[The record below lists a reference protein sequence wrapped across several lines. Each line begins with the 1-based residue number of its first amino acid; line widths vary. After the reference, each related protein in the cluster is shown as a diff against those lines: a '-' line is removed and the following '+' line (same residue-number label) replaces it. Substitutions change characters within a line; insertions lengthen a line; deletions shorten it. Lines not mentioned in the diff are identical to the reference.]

1 MSSEIFE
8 RMESEVR
15 SYCRSFPTV
24 FTRARGA
31 LQWDEAGRRYVDF
44 FAGAGALNYGHNDP
58 VLKRALLAYLE
69 EDGVTHSLDMHTAA
83 KARFLDR
90 LEKRVLTPRGLDHKV
105 MFPGPTGTN
114 AVEAALKIARKVTG
128 RTQVI
133 SFTNGFHGMTLG
145 ALAVTGN
152 AGKRAGAG
160 VPLEHASALPFDGY
174 VEGMD
179 TIALFEQLLDDGSSG
194 VDLPAAVIVETVQA
208 EGGVN
213 VASPEWLQRL
223 EKACRA
229 RGVLLVVD
237 EIQVGCGRTGPFFGF
252 ERAGI
257 RPDII
262 TLSKSLSGYGVPLSV
277 VLMRPELD
285 VLSPGEHNGTFR
297 GHNLAFVTAAAALD
311 AYWSDARLSGEV
323 ERKGAHVHE
332 RLSAIADRHPELGLS
347 VRGVGMIQGLACTD
361 TELPSRISELCFE
374 RGVLVETAG
383 PRDEVLKLIPPLTIE
398 DALLDEGL
406 DAIAAS
412 VAKLADGARTARAR
426 SVSPART
433 NGASTEV
440 HQ

>member
-1 MSSEIFE
+1 MTNRSIFD

-31 LQWDEAGRRYVDF
+31 LQWDAQGRRYVDL

-58 VLKRALLAYLE
+58 TLKRALLAYLE

-83 KARFLDR
+83 KARFLER
-90 LEKRVLTPRGLDHKV
+90 LEARVLAPRELSYRV

-114 AVEAALKIARKVTG
+114 AVEAALKLARKVTG

-174 VEGMD
+174 VDGMD

-194 VDLPAAVIVETVQA
+194 VDLPAAVIVESVQA

-213 VASPEWLQRL
+213 VASDEWLRRL
-223 EKACRA
+223 ERACRA
-229 RGVLLVVD
+229 RGVLLVAD

-257 RPDII
+257 RPDVI
-262 TLSKSLSGYGVPLSV
+262 TLSKSLSGYGTPLSV

-285 VLSPGEHNGTFR
+285 VFAPGEHNGTFR

-311 AYWSDARLSGEV
+311 AYWSDARLAAEV
-323 ERKGAHVHE
+323 ERKGAHASA
-332 RLSAIADRHPELGLS
+332 RLRAIAERYPELGLS
-347 VRGVGMIQGLACTD
+347 VRGVGLIQGLACAD
-361 TELPSRISELCFE
+361 VELPARLSRLCFE
-374 RGVLVETAG
+374 RGVLIETAG
-383 PRDEVLKLIPPLTIE
+383 PRDEVLKLLPPLTID

-412 VAKLADGARTARAR
+412 VAEVAERRSARPNGAAVFAPDGAHR
-426 SVSPART
+426 
-433 NGASTEV
+433 
-440 HQ
+440 